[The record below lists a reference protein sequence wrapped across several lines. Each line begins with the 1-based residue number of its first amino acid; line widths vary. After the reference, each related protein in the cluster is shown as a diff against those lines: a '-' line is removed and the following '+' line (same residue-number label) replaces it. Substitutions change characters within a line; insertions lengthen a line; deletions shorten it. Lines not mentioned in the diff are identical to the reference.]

1 MIELKDINVLCDEKE
16 AIIDGCFIAY
26 SNQITSIIDKSGS
39 GKNTLLYILAMLV
52 SNKCKYYNGKLLAYD
67 KKQQMDFRNK
77 YITFITK
84 NSLLIDTIS
93 IEKISSFIYSK

>member
-16 AIIDGCFIAY
+16 DIIDGCFIAY

-52 SNKCKYYNGKLLAYD
+52 SNKCNY
-67 KKQQMDFRNK
+67 
-77 YITFITK
+77 
-84 NSLLIDTIS
+84 
-93 IEKISSFIYSK
+93 

>member
-1 MIELKDINVLCDEKE
+1 MNENQLGKEDIKDGN
-16 AIIDGCFIAY
+16 FIAY
-26 SNQITSIIDKSGS
+26 PNQITSIIGKSDS

-52 SNKCKYYNGKLLAYD
+52 SNKCKYYYNGKLLAYD
-67 KKQQMDFRNK
+67 KKQQTDFRNK

-93 IEKISSFIYSK
+93 VEKILSFIYSK

>member
-16 AIIDGCFIAY
+16 DIIDGCFIAY

-52 SNKCKYYNGKLLAYD
+52 SNKCKYYYNGKLLFKRKAINENLKINHSYIL
-67 KKQQMDFRNK
+67 RNMV
-77 YITFITK
+77 
-84 NSLLIDTIS
+84 
-93 IEKISSFIYSK
+93 